1 MIGRSKM
8 GSVKPFRDFVRELTV
23 LADRE
28 LGEDR
33 MLSAARPLMADL
45 ISRDTWLPA
54 IYAADDPEKYRQYLL
69 HCDPHE
75 RFSIV
80 SFVWGP
86 GQETP
91 IHDHTVWG
99 LLGVLRGSEVAQR
112 YVAAEGA
119 MHPAGNLEIL
129 ESGAIDVVS
138 PAAGDIHKVRNGSA
152 SRPSISIHVY
162 GGNIGAISRHTY
174 GNKGEVKQ
182 FTSGYSLET
191 IPNIWSS

>member
-1 MIGRSKM
+1 M
-8 GSVKPFRDFVRELTV
+8 GNIKPFRDFVRGLTSF
-23 LADRE
+23 ADQSLDERS
-28 LGEDR
+28 
-33 MLSAARPLMADL
+33 MLSAAHPLMADL
-45 ISRDTWLPA
+45 LAKDGWLPDA
-54 IYAADDPEKYRQYLL
+54 FAAPDHERYCQYLL
-69 HCDPHE
+69 HCDPYE

-112 YVAAEGA
+112 YVVGEGA
-119 MHPAGNLEIL
+119 MHPTGNLDVL

-138 PAAGDIHKVRNGSA
+138 PTIGDIHKVRNGSA
-152 SRPSISIHVY
+152 SRPSVSIHVY
-162 GGNIGAISRHTY
+162 GGNIGAIARHAYT
-174 GNKGEVKQ
+174 GQGEAKS